1 MHTLNHTDLAATI
14 DGVVFD
20 LNMPLMVWG
29 QPGVG
34 KSDVARQ
41 AAAKRG
47 ALLVDI
53 RLSQYDSVDL
63 RGIPSPENGKTVW
76 NLPSTIPFVGNDA
89 FPDDVPILLF
99 FDEINSAAPSTMA
112 VAYQIVLDR
121 ACGEHILK
129 DNVFIVA
136 AGNRDGDKG
145 VTGKMPL
152 PLANRFC
159 HVELG
164 VSAEATIDYM
174 LETGAPAEGIAF
186 LSWRKQ
192 LVSTFD
198 PSKPEKAFATGRSW
212 FSAFKA
218 FQSDL
223 PQAVK
228 RTAISGCIGEG
239 PALEFFAF
247 CDMMDKVIPVSKI
260 IADPEGCAL
269 PDELSMCYAT
279 AVSISGEMT
288 LENAAPLHTY
298 LQRMDPEFLV
308 LSWQMALKRDDELLQ
323 APEFL
328 QLAKKYKAL
337 FKR

>member
-20 LNMPLMVWG
+20 LNMPLMIWG
-29 QPGVG
+29 PPGVG

-47 ALLVDI
+47 ALLIDI

-76 NLPSTIPFVGNDA
+76 NMPSTLPFIGNDA
-89 FPDDVPILLF
+89 FPDDQLIYLF
-99 FDEINSAAPSTMA
+99 FDEVTRRRAFDRRPWPTSSI
-112 VAYQIVLDR
+112 LDR
-121 ACGEHILK
+121 AWVSTSSRPTSGSLLPATATATRVSPARCPC
-129 DNVFIVA
+129 
-136 AGNRDGDKG
+136 RWP
-145 VTGKMPL
+145 TG
-152 PLANRFC
+152 
-159 HVELG
+159 
-164 VSAEATIDYM
+164 SAMSSWRQRRGTIDYM

-198 PSKPEKAFATGRSW
+198 PSKPEKAFATGRTW
-212 FSAFKA
+212 FKA
-218 FQSDL
+218 FKVFQSNL
-223 PQAVK
+223 PGAVK
-228 RTAISGCIGEG
+228 RTAIAGWVGEG